1 MTEELIID
9 GQHVDLTSTGITL
22 DLVSGMF
29 ADLGKISLCHS
40 YTVTIPAT
48 EHNRRIFDDPGN
60 PAHKSSK
67 TRRYLSARYFLN
79 GIDLLG
85 PAQACVQ
92 NTTPEGYE
100 VFLLFRFADKL
111 RDWSEANPSIQSLKL
126 PTIQWVRD
134 DLADYA
140 TSSTDRE
147 VFIPYYDSGVEYTP
161 ASKVGVATNPVISL
175 RKVLLAATDGVLW
188 HIGDKAVEALRD
200 TVLLASTRKPNLTM
214 ELTSGDT
221 AGTVTAYDDIGINWD
236 AHGWDACVVERYGND
251 EITVGS
257 SGKLGLII
265 NLTPPEGYTVGPDEP
280 VVIDINGTGIKNYYF
295 SKDANGVERCFANVV
310 LDAAEGERVYIRFN
324 GGTATKAITY
334 SPYVASLPAFA
345 LYNPHEHIVL
355 EQQNL
360 FPIAP
365 NLPDL
370 KCVDFVK
377 ATCALL
383 GLVAFVN
390 RRGLLEIATYDEL
403 LDKSTAVDWSARISG
418 QLSEVTP
425 TKDGLGRTSLIKY
438 KHYES
443 EYDLDARNLRM
454 TVDDD
459 TLDAEKVLADLP
471 FGASPRSEA
480 ILYKVTDVLNEET
493 MEYDYTVEDLSV
505 EPRVFGWYE
514 QEDGTRRLSF
524 DDYLSGDVLLSK
536 YYSGYQA
543 AILRPTVVKANIRL
557 TEADIATLDLQRPV
571 YLAQTGQYYS
581 ILKVRFTPG
590 ELGEVEMIQI

>member
-9 GQHVDLTSTGITL
+9 GQHVDLTNTGITL

-100 VFLLFRFADKL
+100 VFLLFRFADQL
-111 RDWSEANPSIQSLKL
+111 RDWVEAGGYIQDLNL
-126 PTIQWVRD
+126 PTIQWAED
-134 DLADYA
+134 MSSNYPTDP
-140 TSSTDRE
+140 TSSD
-147 VFIPYYDSGVEYTP
+147 VFIPQYESGLRGYP
-161 ASKVGVATNPVISL
+161 ATLVGVASNPVITL
-175 RKVLLAATDGVLW
+175 RKVLVAATDGSLWRISEPAAEVLSN
-188 HIGDKAVEALRD
+188 
-200 TVLLASTRKPNLTM
+200 TVLLAITRKPSLAM

-265 NLTPPEGYTVGPDEP
+265 NLTPPEGHTVGPDEP
-280 VVIDINGTGIKNYYF
+280 VVVDINGTGIKNYYF
-295 SKDANGVERCFANVV
+295 SKDSNGVERCFANVV

-334 SPYVASLPAFA
+334 SPYDPSLPAFA

-355 EQQNL
+355 EKQNA

-370 KCVDFVK
+370 KRVDFVK
-377 ATCALL
+377 GVCAML

-390 RRGLLEIATYDEL
+390 RRGLLEIATYNEL
-403 LDKSTAVDWSARISG
+403 LDKTKAEDWTTRISG
-418 QLSEVTP
+418 RLQEVTL
-425 TKDGLGRTSLIKY
+425 TKDGLGRTSFIKY
-438 KHYES
+438 KDYES
-443 EYDLDARNLRM
+443 EYDLAARNLRM
-454 TVDDD
+454 TVEDS
-459 TLDAEKVLADLP
+459 TLDAEAVLATLP
-471 FGASPRSEA
+471 FGASPRTEA
-480 ILYKVTDVLNEET
+480 ILYKVTETLNEET

-505 EPRVFGWYE
+505 EPRVFWYAAGTGLIF
-514 QEDGTRRLSF
+514 DG
-524 DDYLSGDVLLSK
+524 YLSGDALLAN
-536 YYSGYQA
+536 YYSGYQD
-543 AILRPTVVKANIRL
+543 AIRHPIIVKADIRL
-557 TEADIATLDLQRPV
+557 TEADVVSMDLQRPV